1 MFEKKFIAIFF
12 YAFFHK
18 TLQCEILATVL
29 NLASMQMGKGSRS
42 GEMWGNFKIGQTAEN
57 INK

>member
-1 MFEKKFIAIFF
+1 MFEKKIHSNFLTPFF
-12 YAFFHK
+12 DK